1 MNILNVTTAYCHLS
15 LSTVCPLL
23 LMMLYVLI
31 VRWLYLLIM
40 MRIIGGG
47 SFVGWLSSID
57 E

>member
-15 LSTVCPLL
+15 LSTVCSLL
-23 LMMLYVLI
+23 LMMRYVLI